1 MSKSWR
7 GRSPSGHNVEKR
19 ILPMRSM
26 GFGAIMLAALA
37 FAAPSAALAN
47 EGVKHEDRPL
57 HYSWSF
63 SGFFGH
69 YDQAQL
75 RRGFRIY
82 RDVCSSCHS
91 IKLLAFRNL
100 GEPGGPAFS
109 PEEVTQIA
117 ASYKIKDGPNAT
129 GDFVDRPGRPSD
141 HFPPPFANEQAARA
155 ALGGGYPPDMS
166 VLAKARGYSRGFPTF
181 LLDGLPGLVYQEA
194 GVDYIASL
202 LQGYRDAPK
211 DMTLSDGQYY
221 NIYMPG
227 RRLGMIQPLLDGAVA
242 YDDKTPQTV
251 DQYAQDISAF
261 LMWSAEPHLDQRKS
275 IGRGVVGFLIVFAGL
290 LYFVK
295 RRIWASVRH

>member
-7 GRSPSGHNVEKR
+7 GRSPSGNNVEKR

-26 GFGAIMLAALA
+26 GFGAITLAALA
-37 FAAPSAALAN
+37 FAAPSALAS
-47 EGVKHEDRPL
+47 EGVKHEERPL
-57 HYSWSF
+57 HYNWSF
-63 SGFFGH
+63 SGFFGR

-75 RRGFRIY
+75 RRGFKIY

-109 PEEVTQIA
+109 QEEVAQIA
-117 ASYKIKDGPNAT
+117 ASYKIKDGPTAT
-129 GDFVDRPGRPSD
+129 GDFVDRPGRASD
-141 HFPPPFANEQAARA
+141 RFPPPFANEQAARA

-194 GVDYIASL
+194 G
-202 LQGYRDAPK
+202 
-211 DMTLSDGQYY
+211 
-221 NIYMPG
+221 
-227 RRLGMIQPLLDGAVA
+227 RRLGMIQPLLDGSVA